1 MPFLLMI
8 CNSEELVI
16 SMELMVNQ
24 IVASVPIFIIRKTIN
39 EQHLER
45 NNVNPS
51 AIKVFIFKTEIRMRH
66 NIISSFL
73 IYSLS
78 RRRHCNVFSR
88 YQWYRKTGNT
98 ISYANGLY
106 LI

>member
-1 MPFLLMI
+1 
-8 CNSEELVI
+8 
-16 SMELMVNQ
+16 MEVMVNS
-24 IVASVPIFIIRKTIN
+24 IVASVTLFVIQKTIN

-45 NNVNPS
+45 NNVYPG
-51 AIKVFIFKTEIRMRH
+51 AIKVFIFSTEIRMRH

-88 YQWYRKTGNT
+88 YQWNRKTGNT